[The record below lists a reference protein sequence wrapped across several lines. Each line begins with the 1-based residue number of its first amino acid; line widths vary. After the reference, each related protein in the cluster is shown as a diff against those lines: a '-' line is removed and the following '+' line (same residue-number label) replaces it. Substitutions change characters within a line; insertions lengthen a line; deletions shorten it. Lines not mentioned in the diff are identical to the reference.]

1 MEGFASDAM
10 VVVAVTVVVVETVAV
25 VAGIVGVRT
34 GIDAGALLIIFCE
47 YTFSI
52 IVLLNFSVSEFRR

>member
-1 MEGFASDAM
+1 M

-34 GIDAGALLIIFCE
+34 GTDAGALLAIFSV
-47 YTFSI
+47 YTFSKY
-52 IVLLNFSVSEFRR
+52 VLRDFSVFKFRR